1 MKSNHVWGV
10 VDKETGAVLAVRFHR
25 AAARQAKG
33 PNSSVKKFILV
44 EVAK

>member
-10 VDKETGAVLAVRFHR
+10 VDKETGEVLAIRFHR
-25 AAARQAKG
+25 SAARRAKG
-33 PNSSVKKFILV
+33 PTSSVKKFILV